1 MDNYKQ
7 EDVEIDLIN
16 LFLHV
21 IRKWKVILL
30 LGILISS
37 ATFGFKYHTLT
48 TTNAPIIKD
57 IQIRK
62 SALNAQLAPQQD
74 YLNSSFLVKSP
85 LKLFEARYSLA
96 VTKKII
102 KKTKK
107 HKEIEEYVEA
117 ELKDPLINLSK
128 GIMFSENKFQ
138 LFQKDLK
145 TTCKNKAIFY
155 ELFRF
160 ENVKNNSLD
169 ILVLANTEDN
179 LNLLKKHIELLRDEL
194 SAKIGNDKIVIN
206 LTETSSRF
214 ADNGTGNAIKNA
226 VIKNINDIKG
236 KIAALDKQFMTIN
249 PDGFFSLSLKFGL
262 FGLIGGLFLGFTIY
276 SFIYVFQGRLR
287 DKNYLQNAFD
297 VRTIACLKT
306 AFYKKTDNKELE
318 KMIGSLKILCK
329 DQKKVLAVSTLPASA
344 LTESLTAINQVMQDL
359 AVNFEVVE
367 SCKVQEVNEADK
379 VFILEKIDQSK
390 LAAVVDEVNLVK
402 NFSHNLLG
410 VIYA

>member
-16 LFLHV
+16 LFFHV

-37 ATFGFKYHTLT
+37 ATFGFKYHNLT
-48 TTNAPIIKD
+48 TTNATIIKD
-57 IQIRK
+57 IQIK
-62 SALNAQLAPQQD
+62 KGALNGQLAVQQD
-74 YLNSSFLVKSP
+74 YLNSSLLVKSP

-96 VTKKII
+96 VTKKI
-102 KKTKK
+102 KQSKK
-107 HKEIEEYVEA
+107 HKKTVEYVEI

-128 GIMFSENKFQ
+128 GIMFSQNKFQ
-138 LFQKDLK
+138 LFKKDLK
-145 TTCKNKAIFY
+145 TTCKNDAIFN

-160 ENVKNNSLD
+160 ENVKNSSLD
-169 ILVLANTEDN
+169 ILVLANTEEN
-179 LNLLKKHIELLRDEL
+179 LNLLKKHIELLRNEL
-194 SAKIGNDKIVIN
+194 SDKIGNDEIVIN
-206 LTETSSRF
+206 LTGTSSRF
-214 ADNGTGNAIKNA
+214 TDNDTGNAIKNS
-226 VIKNINDIKG
+226 VVKKINDIKAE
-236 KIAALDKQFMTIN
+236 IEALDKQFMTIN

-262 FGLIGGLFLGFTIY
+262 FGLVGGLFLGFTIY
-276 SFIYVFQGRLR
+276 SFIYVFQGKLR

-306 AFYKKTDNKELE
+306 AFYKKIDNKELE

-329 DQKKVLAVSTLPASA
+329 DQKRVVAVSTLTATD
-344 LTESLTAINQVMQDL
+344 LTESLTVINQVMQVL
-359 AVNFEVVE
+359 AVDFEVVE
-367 SCKVQEVNEADK
+367 SCKVQAVNEADK

-390 LAAVVDEVNLVK
+390 LSAVVDEVYLVK